1 MQKLIFWVLKHPIIS
16 IGLLVIITV
25 GLCWKVN
32 TLEIDSSAEGLMVEG
47 DPARDYYETI
57 KEKFGD
63 DNLTVVV
70 LQADDIFTAPA
81 LRTIGNITGD
91 LESIEGVASVESLTT
106 VNRIHGVEDT
116 LDTGPLIDEIP
127 EDAAGLNDLRK
138 IAMRNYIYINN
149 VISKNAETAAINIF
163 TTKPEDKNFNKKF
176 SRQVDEIIDK
186 YKGSF
191 DVYQIGTPLTKVTF
205 SSYIEGDQRKLM
217 PYAVLVLVAILFF
230 AFRNIVGVIV
240 PLATAGLSIFWTLGF
255 MAWLK
260 FPINVVT
267 AIIPALLIAIGSTE
281 DTHMISEY
289 YLELIKGHV
298 KKDAVKRMVKRLALP
313 ILLTSFTTA
322 LGFSTLATN
331 KITILRQFGIVSSFG
346 LAINFIITIVVVPI
360 ILHLLKVPKHL
371 SGSAGS
377 SSPGSDSKKWGAL
390 DSMLRKIGNID
401 LSKKFAITAI
411 TSFLVGLSIIG
422 CFRLQINTDFVSYF
436 KESSFIRKR
445 SKSIHEN
452 LAGGL
457 NFYTVIETEKEDGVL
472 EPKVLRQIARL
483 ERYLNDTGKF
493 DKTISITDHL
503 SVMNRE
509 MNAGDKKFQ
518 HVPDSKESAVQY
530 LLMMDDEDIEKY
542 LDYERAAANIVVR
555 HNITSSSELRR
566 ELKKIMAYCRD
577 NMSPD
582 IKVKVTGEG
591 ILINNAADA
600 MARGQ
605 ATSLGLALGA
615 IFIIM
620 SILFLS
626 IKAGFLSLI
635 PNFLPIVFNF
645 GIMGWAGIP
654 LNTGTCMVAAI
665 ALGIAV
671 DDTIHFMARYHRE
684 MKESLDQKKAMYN
697 SLLGEGKPIM
707 FTSVALAFGF
717 IILVL
722 SNFNPTIQFG
732 FLSAI
737 VMLTAYL
744 SDMFVTPTLM
754 ASTQL
759 VTLWDMVGLK
769 LRKDITRISPLFAG
783 LSHSQAKKVVLL
795 GSMPLFHKGD
805 YILKQGEKG
814 REMYVIVT
822 GSAEVSLD
830 SPQGQKKLAVLNS
843 GEMVGEMGM
852 VGEGVRSANVIVL
865 EDSYIM
871 KIDESSLDRIA
882 RRFPRIATKLFFNI
896 SKVLSRRLAKQNV
909 IQTS

>member
-16 IGLLVIITV
+16 VALLVIVTV

-47 DPARDYYETI
+47 DPAREYYETI

-70 LQADDIFTAPA
+70 LKADDIFTTPA
-81 LRTIGNITGD
+81 LQAIANMTEEI
-91 LESIEGVASVESLTT
+91 EYIEGITSVESLTT
-106 VNRIHGVEDT
+106 VNRIQGEGDT

-127 EDAAGLNDLRK
+127 EDKAGLNGLRK

-149 VISKNAETAAINIF
+149 VISKDARTAAINIF
-163 TTKPEDKNFNKKF
+163 TQKPEDKDFNENFSK
-176 SRQVDEIIDK
+176 QVDEIIDK
-186 YKGSF
+186 YKGNF
-191 DVYQIGTPLTKVTF
+191 EVYQIGTPLTKITF
-205 SSYIEGDQRKLM
+205 SSYIEGDQRTLM
-217 PYAVLVLVAILFF
+217 PYSVLVLVAILFF
-230 AFRNIVGVIV
+230 AFKNIAGIIV
-240 PLATAGLSIFWTLGF
+240 PLSTAGLSIFWTLGF
-255 MAWLK
+255 MAWMK

-289 YLELIKGHV
+289 YVELLKGHV
-298 KKDAVKRMVKRLALP
+298 KKDAIRHMIRRLSLP

-346 LAINFIITIVVVPI
+346 LVVNFIITIVIVPT
-360 ILHLLKVPKHL
+360 ILRLVKAPKHVE
-371 SGSAGS
+371 SKES
-377 SSPGSDSKKWGAL
+377 SDSKKWGVL
-390 DSMLRKIGNID
+390 DSMLRKICNID
-401 LSKKFAITAI
+401 LSKKFAISCV
-411 TSFLVGLSIIG
+411 SFFLIGVAIIG

-436 KESSFIRKR
+436 KEGSFIRKR
-445 SKSIHEN
+445 SKDIHEN

-457 NFYTVIETEKEDGVL
+457 NFYTVIETGREEGAL
-472 EPKVLRQIARL
+472 YPKVLRQIARL

-509 MNAGDKKFQ
+509 MNGGDKNFQ
-518 HVPDSKESAVQY
+518 HVPDSKESAAQY
-530 LLMMDDEDIEKY
+530 LLMMDDKDIDRY
-542 LDYERAAANIVVR
+542 LDYERATANIVVR
-555 HNITSSSELRR
+555 HNITSSSELKR
-566 ELKKIMAYCRD
+566 ELKKLKSYCRD
-577 NMSPD
+577 NMSPE
-582 IKVKVTGEG
+582 IKIKLTGEG

-605 ATSLGLALGA
+605 VISLSLALGA

-626 IKAGFLSLI
+626 IKAGLLSLI
-635 PNFLPIVFNF
+635 PNFLPIILNF
-645 GIMGWAGIP
+645 GLMGWAGIP

-684 MKESLDQKKAMYN
+684 MKESLDQQKAMYN

-707 FTSVALAFGF
+707 FTSFALAFGF
-717 IILVL
+717 IILVF

-732 FLSAI
+732 FLSAM

-769 LRKDITRISPLFAG
+769 LRKDITKISPLFRG

-795 GSMPLFHKGD
+795 GSMPLFKKGN
-805 YILKQGEKG
+805 YILRQGEKG

-830 SPQGQKKLAVLNS
+830 RPEGLKQLAILNS
-843 GEMVGEMGM
+843 GEIVGEMGM
-852 VGEGVRSANVIVL
+852 VGEGVRSANVIAL

-896 SKVLSRRLAKQNV
+896 SKVLSQRLAK
-909 IQTS
+909 IEGAAPGAS

>member
-70 LQADDIFTAPA
+70 LQADDIFTMPA
-81 LRTIGNITGD
+81 LRVIGNMTED
-91 LESIEGVASVESLTT
+91 LESIEGVTSVESLTT
-106 VNRIHGVEDT
+106 VNRIQGVEDT

-127 EDAAGLNDLRK
+127 EDAAGLKDLRK

-149 VISKNAETAAINIF
+149 VISKDARAAAINIF
-163 TTKPEDKNFNKKF
+163 TRKPEGKDFNKNFSK
-176 SRQVDEIIDK
+176 QVDEIIDK
-186 YKGSF
+186 YKGAF
-191 DVYQIGTPLTKVTF
+191 EVYQIGTPLTKVTF
-205 SSYIEGDQRKLM
+205 SSYIEGDQRTLM
-217 PYAVLVLVAILFF
+217 PYAVLILVGILFF

-289 YLELIKGHV
+289 YIELIKGHA
-298 KKDAVKRMVKRLALP
+298 KKDAVKRMIRRLALP

-331 KITILRQFGIVSSFG
+331 KITILRQFGIVASFG

-360 ILHLLKVPKHL
+360 ILHLVKAPKHL
-371 SGSAGS
+371 RVKEGG
-377 SSPGSDSKKWGAL
+377 DSKKWGAL
-390 DSMLRKIGNID
+390 DSMLQKIGNID
-401 LSKKFAITAI
+401 LSRKFAITAI
-411 TSFLVGLSIIG
+411 TFFLVGLSIIG

-457 NFYTVIETEKEDGVL
+457 NFYTVVETEKEEGAL

-493 DKTISITDHL
+493 DKTISIADHL

-518 HVPDSKESAVQY
+518 HVPDSKESAAQY

-542 LDYERAAANIVVR
+542 LDYERATANIVVR

-566 ELKKIMAYCRD
+566 ELKKIRAYCRD

-582 IKVKVTGEG
+582 IKVEVTGEG

-635 PNFLPIVFNF
+635 PNFLPIIFNF

-671 DDTIHFMARYHRE
+671 DDTIHFMTRYHRE

-717 IILVL
+717 IVLVL

-769 LRKDITRISPLFAG
+769 LRKDITKVSPLFAG

-830 SPQGQKKLAVLNS
+830 SPQGRPGGQKLAVLNS

-896 SKVLSRRLAKQNV
+896 SKVLSSRLAKQNV